1 MHIIYIIGLLTIT
14 ITGFIIYRYIRETPR
29 DRLVKSFSEKTRLA
43 NKALTQGDDDKFR
56 DLKYEAD
63 FFLEMIKNHDAS
75 ARKDRW
81 R

>member
-1 MHIIYIIGLLTIT
+1 MHLYYIFGLSVIV
-14 ITGFIIYRYIRETPR
+14 ITGIIIYRYIDETPR

-43 NKALTQGDDDKFR
+43 NEAKDRGDEKAFR
-56 DLKYEAD
+56 DQKHEAD
-63 FFLEMIKNHDAS
+63 FFLEMIKRYDTS